1 MSMALLDVRSDITA
15 GSVIGGDPSAV
26 FDAPITLYSD
36 DGKSC
41 LTVSGAVDTRARYS
55 IVPAN
60 ILLELGIAPQSR
72 RRCELP
78 CGATVDLPCARPRVT
93 LNGKSGRPVVL
104 FGEDNQQG
112 IIGQSALI
120 GLALAADP
128 VNKRFVNTVLHL

>member
-1 MSMALLDVRSDITA
+1 MSMALLDVRSDIAA

-26 FDAPITLYSD
+26 FDAPITLHSD

-41 LTVSGAVDTRARYS
+41 RSVAGVVDTRARYS

-60 ILLELGIAPQSR
+60 ILRGLGITPQGK

-78 CGATVDLPCARPRVT
+78 CGAAADLPCARPRVT

-104 FGEDNQQG
+104 FGQDNGQV

-128 VNKRFVNTVLHL
+128 ENKRFVNTVLCL

>member
-1 MSMALLDVRSDITA
+1 MSMALLDVRSDLTA
-15 GSVIGGDPSAV
+15 GSVIRGDPSAV

-36 DGKSC
+36 DGRSS
-41 LTVSGAVDTRARYS
+41 LTVAGTVDTRARYS

-72 RRCELP
+72 RRCALP
-78 CGATVDLPCARPRVT
+78 CGATVDLPCARPRVM

-104 FGEDNQQG
+104 FGEDGKQT

-128 VNKRFVNTVLHL
+128 ENKRFVNAVLYL